1 MFTEL
6 LLIFLGLLVW
16 VWTYRWS
23 KRIGKRSSQ
32 TIVTPE
38 FVTAQTRTVMV
49 AMFLGALMVFMGVFM
64 WLGVFRFS
72 GIMLP

>member
-6 LLIFLGLLVW
+6 FLIFLGLLVW

-32 TIVTPE
+32 TIVTSE
-38 FVTAQTRTVMV
+38 FVSVYTRTVMA
-49 AMFLGALMVFMGVFM
+49 AMFLGALLIFMGAFM
-64 WLGVFRFS
+64 LLGILRFS
-72 GIMLP
+72 SIVLP